1 MSTTANPTID
11 NNHVNGV
18 SYFDLALNYKM
29 AMGDSQSTLF
39 LVIENLANTAPP
51 LIPGISSA
59 AGGSGGGGY
68 YAGQYNAFN
77 YDRMGRMFRAG
88 VRFKM

>member
-1 MSTTANPTID
+1 M
-11 NNHVNGV
+11 
-18 SYFDLALNYKM
+18 DLTLNYKLH
-29 AMGDSQSTLF
+29 MGDSDATLF
-39 LVIENLANTAPP
+39 LVTENLLNTAPP
-51 LIPGISSA
+51 LIPGISSS

-68 YAGQYNAFN
+68 YAGQYNASN